1 MKKHY
6 ARALQGFSADGAAV
20 AVWVISL
27 SVIPV
32 DIEGTVLELVVLG
45 LLTALTALACLLFTG
60 AMVRQPGLQLV
71 VSLAA
76 GILAMINLLLCALLV
91 FLSIFAVSGGT
102 FGG

>member
-1 MKKHY
+1 MKRQH
-6 ARALQGFSADGAAV
+6 ARALQGFGADGAAV

-32 DIEGTVLELVVLG
+32 DTEGTALELVVLG
-45 LLTALTALACLLFTG
+45 LLIALTASACLLFTG

-76 GILAMINLLLCALLV
+76 GILASWHPGILA
-91 FLSIFAVSGGT
+91 SWQ
-102 FGG
+102 